1 MKLLY
6 LDCFAGI
13 SGDMFLGAML
23 DLGVSEEALRAE
35 LAKLNLKGYQISS
48 RRVIK
53 QNISAT
59 KFDVVVMEESALH
72 RSAATPNHHEHR
84 GYSEIAGMIEGSTL
98 TECVKRRALSVFR
111 RIGEAEAKI
120 HGIALEKVH

>member
-35 LAKLNLKGYQISS
+35 LGKLDLKGYQISS

-59 KFDVVVMEESALH
+59 KFDVVEEHLPPP
-72 RSAATPNHHEHR
+72 RLQQTNR
-84 GYSEIAGMIEGSTL
+84 GYSEIARMIEGSTL
-98 TECVKRRALSVFR
+98 TKDVKRRALSVFK

-120 HGIALEKVH
+120 